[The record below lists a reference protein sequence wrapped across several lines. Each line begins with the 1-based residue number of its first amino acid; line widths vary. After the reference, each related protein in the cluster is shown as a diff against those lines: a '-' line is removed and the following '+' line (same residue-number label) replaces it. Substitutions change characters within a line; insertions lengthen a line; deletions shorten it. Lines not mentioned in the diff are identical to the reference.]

1 MEICEVLSYNKYRNV
16 VVFDYNGDKIQ
27 MHYHL
32 DNVPEFIY
40 VTKDGNNFEVS
51 ITRKTVHKVQR
62 KQKPKTVETE
72 LVEDTVA
79 DTKSV

>member
-1 MEICEVLSYNKYRNV
+1 MERCEVLSYNKYRNV

-51 ITRKTVHKVQR
+51 ITRKTVRKVQR
-62 KQKPKTVETE
+62 KQKSKTVETE
-72 LVEDTVA
+72 LVEDAVA